1 MQSAIEKT
9 AIQQLL
15 AMTSANTTQAA
26 QIIQTPRKNLIP
38 ALTAIN
44 HTTGAIIVGA
54 GEIHPVL
61 EVEPVQY

>member
-1 MQSAIEKT
+1 VQSALEKT

-44 HTTGAIIVGA
+44 HTTGAIIAGA
-54 GEIHPVL
+54 GEIRPL
-61 EVEPVQY
+61 LKFERVQ